1 MNTRTI
7 WLTLL
12 VVAALVLP
20 LSAASAQDR
29 MAQIESAKRTL
40 DQNPTEANR
49 LNLSKLQYDQG
60 LDDLKAGDMGHAIDN
75 LQAAVWTLE
84 DGKGQPAETNPSFQ
98 EARYALA
105 YALNA
110 NNNAYEA
117 LLVLEQMTNADPN
130 NSKAQ
135 YLLGVTLVNIPGE
148 QSMQRAVDVM
158 TKLGQDGSKPYNT
171 WGEHAATRLAYNLST
186 LAAAQ
191 GDAARAL
198 STLTGVTDTIGADK
212 GGSDEENAKI
222 KFAMGIYQRDSGDV
236 NGAIQSLEAL
246 HEMNASFQTSSGV
259 SASGVLANMYYAGGL
274 EQLGLEG
281 ESASR
286 TALTFFEDAQKVGDD
301 GLDLHHGK
309 AVAYT
314 RLGEGDNAVAE
325 LQQIVQRDASYYD
338 KIKK

>member
-7 WLTLL
+7 WLSLL
-12 VVAALVLP
+12 LAVALLLP
-20 LSAASAQDR
+20 LGAASAQDR
-29 MAQIESAKRTL
+29 MAQIDNAKRMM
-40 DQNPTEANR
+40 DQNPTQANR

-60 LDDLKAGDMGHAIDN
+60 LDDLKAGDLSRAIDS

-84 DGKGQPAETNPSFQ
+84 DGKGQVPESSESFQ
-98 EARYALA
+98 EARYGLA

-110 NNNAYEA
+110 NNNSYEA
-117 LLVLEQMTNADPN
+117 LLVLEQMTNADPG

-148 QSMQRAVDVM
+148 QSMQRGVDVM
-158 TKLGQDGSKPYNT
+158 TKLAQEGRSPYKT

-186 LAAAQ
+186 LAHSQ

-198 STLTGVTDTIGADK
+198 STLTGVTDAIGTDK
-212 GGSDEENAKI
+212 GGSDEENTKL
-222 KFAMGIYQRDSGDV
+222 KFAMGIYLRDTGDV
-236 NGAIQSLEAL
+236 NGALQNLEAVN
-246 HEMNASFQTSSGV
+246 EMNSSFQTNSGV
-259 SASGVLANMYYAGGL
+259 AAAGVLANMYYAAGL

-281 ESASR
+281 ESANR
-286 TALTFFEDAQKVGDD
+286 TALSFFDDSQRVGDD
-301 GLDLHHGK
+301 GLDVHHGK

-314 RLGEGDNAVAE
+314 RLGDGENAVAE